1 MTDLLTPQSTDAAIA
16 AAYRGKTVLITGGA
30 GCIGSNLCRALLD
43 AGAAQ
48 VVLLDDLSAGSRWN
62 LPSPDRLTFIQGSV
76 TDAKI
81 LARAL
86 ARQPDVLFHLAAF
99 FANQNSVEHPEEDLH
114 VNGLGTLRVLQQAHR
129 CGVGRVV
136 YASSGCAVYDAEAP
150 LPLREEFVTLR
161 LATPYQIT
169 KLLGELYCNFFYL
182 HHGLPV
188 VQARLFNVYGPG
200 EVPGRYRNVIPNFF
214 YWAHRRQ
221 PLPITGTGEE
231 TRDFTYVDDI
241 VRGLLRCGVLP
252 QAVGQAINLACG
264 QETRVLDLAE
274 QINALTGNSAG
285 LRRVE
290 RRCWDNQHRRRA
302 CLKKAQTLL
311 GYRPRTDLTCGLRR
325 TLSWFQ
331 DHLCEIEAAA
341 RF

>member
-1 MTDLLTPQSTDAAIA
+1 MS
-16 AAYRGKTVLITGGA
+16 
-30 GCIGSNLCRALLD
+30 
-43 AGAAQ
+43 
-48 VVLLDDLSAGSRWN
+48 
-62 LPSPDRLTFIQGSV
+62 
-76 TDAKI
+76 
-81 LARAL
+81 
-86 ARQPDVLFHLAAF
+86 
-99 FANQNSVEHPEEDLH
+99 
-114 VNGLGTLRVLQQAHR
+114 
-129 CGVGRVV
+129 
-136 YASSGCAVYDAEAP
+136 
-150 LPLREEFVTLR
+150 
-161 LATPYQIT
+161 
-169 KLLGELYCNFFYL
+169 YCNFFYL
-182 HHGLPV
+182 HHRLPV

-252 QAVGQAINLACG
+252 QADGHAINLACG

-285 LRRVE
+285 LRHVE
-290 RRCWDNQHRRRA
+290 RRPWDNHHRRRA

-311 GYRPRTDLTCGLRR
+311 GYRPRTDLACGLRR
-325 TLSWFQ
+325 TLSWFH
-331 DHLCEIEAAA
+331 DHRCEIEAAT